1 MHTMDR
7 ANHHE
12 HRGRTPRKRGLADQQ
27 PGGSGDAVST
37 AKRGAGALPHYDHAR
52 QVYRERGKS
61 GMMPSPAQPLSE
73 LVHERSAERL

>member
-12 HRGRTPRKRGLADQQ
+12 HGGRTPRKRRLVDQQ

-37 AKRGAGALPHYDHAR
+37 VKRGAGALPHSDHAR
-52 QVYRERGKS
+52 QLYREGVKS
-61 GMMPSPAQPLSE
+61 GMMRSPVQPLSK